1 MQRESK
7 PVNPSTSSPV
17 PAALA
22 QAGQRLRIILLIGTA
37 LILLITQALGLFT
50 DITTPLERLEYSI
63 QDTFVR
69 MRGAEEPSGEI
80 VIVAIDDQS
89 FNWTGLQ
96 WPWPRSYLAGI
107 VDQIN
112 QGGGKV
118 VGVDVFLFEPDESQP
133 ENDEALARSLGE
145 SPSSAA
151 VMQILRGTGEG
162 FVTESRVLPL
172 SIYRDVLDGMG
183 ITSVRRDEDAIVRSV
198 SAYDSYQGEIYPH
211 WAFEIARLYSN
222 AEPPVFSASSVEFNG
237 QSAPLSSGLLPVYF
251 AGPAGTYPT
260 YSASDVHDGIT
271 LEQDPD
277 AFRGRI
283 VLIGATSITLQDIY
297 PTPFSARNTTPGVE
311 VVANTVDTI
320 LNGKYIAYAPPWMSL
335 LIIVGAALLAFFIT
349 LSKRPSLT
357 ISLLALAALA
367 YWLLAFFLF
376 LQQRYVLPVAAPEGM
391 LFLGVVLPTLE
402 QAVSQEREKRRVRS
416 LFSRFISPEMVDQM
430 MKTQDINSL
439 NKRADL
445 TIIFSDIRGFTT
457 LSEKM
462 TPEGVVA
469 LLNPYLEAMS
479 QVIYKH
485 GGTVDKYEGD
495 AIIAFFGE
503 PVPYKDHAVR
513 ALRAALD
520 MRTALAEL
528 KEKWAD
534 EGRPSQIEM
543 GVGINSG
550 EVFVGLLGSAQRI
563 NYTVI
568 GDNANLAARLQDLTK
583 TYAWP
588 ILVSESTYQQVK
600 DEFDAE
606 LADAVTVKGKTKAV
620 NVYKVLG
627 RKGAPEGERLKAWT
641 QDQVTPKG

>member
-1 MQRESK
+1 MSK
-7 PVNPSTSSPV
+7 NNNPLNLRLILVLGT
-17 PAALA
+17 AAL
-22 QAGQRLRIILLIGTA
+22 LLIV
-37 LILLITQALGLFT
+37 QVLGLFST
-50 DITTPLERLEYSI
+50 ITTPIERIEYSM

-69 MRGAEEPSGEI
+69 LRGAEKPSGEI

-96 WPWPRSYLAGI
+96 WPWPRSYFAEI

-112 QGGGKV
+112 KGGGKV
-118 VGVDVFLFEPDESQP
+118 VGMDLILFEPDEKQP
-133 ENDEALARSLGE
+133 ENALVLAKALGE
-145 SPSSAA
+145 SPAAVA
-151 VMQILRGTGEG
+151 VMQINKTGGEG
-162 FVTESRVLPL
+162 YATETLSQPL
-172 SIYRDVLDGMG
+172 SAYRDVLDGIG
-183 ITSVRRDEDAIVRSV
+183 TTDVKRDEDAIVRNV
-198 SAYDSYQGEIYPH
+198 SAYSIYQGQVYPH
-211 WAFEIARLYSN
+211 WAFELAKLYLN
-222 AEPPVFSASSVEFNG
+222 AEQPIFGNSSVKFNG
-237 QSAPLSSGLLPVYF
+237 QNIPLRSNELPIYF

-271 LEQDPD
+271 LEQNPD
-277 AFRGRI
+277 AFRGKI
-283 VLIGATSITLQDIY
+283 VLIGATTITLQDIY
-297 PTPFSARNTTPGVE
+297 PTPFSATDPTPGVE

-320 LNGKYIAYAPPWMSL
+320 INGKFITYAPPWLALL
-335 LIIVGAALLAFFIT
+335 LIIVAAGMAYLIT
-349 LSKRPSLT
+349 LSKRPSFTLT
-357 ISLLALAALA
+357 ALGISILLYLVAA
-367 YWLLAFFLF
+367 YFVFSS
-376 LQQRYVLPVAAPEGM
+376 QRYILPTIAPTLM
-391 LFLGVVLPTLE
+391 LFLGVILPTLE
-402 QAVSQEREKRRVRS
+402 QAVSQEQEKRRVRN

-445 TIIFSDIRGFTT
+445 SIIFSDIRGFTT

-503 PVPYKDHAVR
+503 PVPNKDHAVR
-513 ALRAALD
+513 ALRASMD
-520 MRTALAEL
+520 MRKALAEL
-528 KEKWAD
+528 RDKWAK

-568 GDNANLAARLQDLTK
+568 GDNANLASRLQDLTK
-583 TYAWP
+583 NYAWP
-588 ILVSESTYQQVK
+588 ILISESTYQQVK
-600 DEFDAE
+600 DEFDCE

-620 NVYKVLG
+620 NVYKVIG
-627 RKGAPEGERLKAWT
+627 EKGAPESEQLQAWT
-641 QDQVTPKG
+641 SDQVKPKHTS

>member
-1 MQRESK
+1 MKKDKK
-7 PVNPSTSSPV
+7 PFN
-17 PAALA
+17 L
-22 QAGQRLRIILLIGTA
+22 RLILVGGTAFLLLI
-37 LILLITQALGLFT
+37 IQMMGLSFNS
-50 DITTPLERLEYSI
+50 TTPLERLEYAM

-69 MRGAEEPSGEI
+69 LRGVDEVSGEI
-80 VIVAIDDQS
+80 VIVAIDDAS
-89 FNWTGLQ
+89 FAWNGLQ
-96 WPWPRSYLAGI
+96 WPWPRSYYGGI

-118 VGVDVFLFEPDESQP
+118 IGVDLILFEPDEKQP
-133 ENDEALARSLGE
+133 ENDGIFAAALAE
-145 SPSSAA
+145 SPASAA
-151 VMQILRGTGEG
+151 VMEINKVSGQG
-162 FVTESRVLPL
+162 FESETLSQPL
-172 SIYRDVLDGMG
+172 TIYRDVLDGLG
-183 ITSVRRDEDAIVRSV
+183 VTGVKRDDDAIVRNV
-198 SAYDSYQGEIYPH
+198 SAYSTYQGEAYPH
-211 WAFEIARLYSN
+211 WAFEIARLYQN
-222 AEPPVFSASSVEFNG
+222 AQPAVFTTASVNYNG
-237 QSAPLSSGLLPVYF
+237 QIISLNGGNLLPVYY

-277 AFRGRI
+277 AFRDKI
-283 VLIGATSITLQDIY
+283 VLIGPTALSLQDIH
-297 PTPFSARNTTPGVE
+297 PTPFSARNPTPGVE
-311 VVANTVDTI
+311 VVANAIDTI
-320 LNGKYIAYAPPWMSL
+320 INGKFLTYAPPWVALL
-335 LIIVGAALLAFFIT
+335 LIIAAAGLAYLIT
-349 LSKRPSLT
+349 LSKRPTFT
-357 ISLLALAALA
+357 ITLLGVSIV
-367 YWLLAFFLF
+367 LF
-376 LQQRYVLPVAAPEGM
+376 LAIAFLLFSGSRYVLPTVAPLTM
-391 LFLGVVLPTLE
+391 LFLGVILPTLE
-402 QAVSQEREKRRVRS
+402 QAVSQEQEKRRVRN

-445 TIIFSDIRGFTT
+445 SIIFTDIRGFTT
-457 LSEKM
+457 LSEKLA
-462 TPEGVVA
+462 PEEVVA

-503 PVPYKDHAVR
+503 PVPYKDHAAR
-513 ALRAALD
+513 AIRASLD
-520 MRTALAEL
+520 MRNSLAEL
-528 KEKWAD
+528 RAKWSK

-588 ILVSESTYQQVK
+588 ILISESTYQQVK
-600 DEFDAE
+600 DEFDCE

-620 NVYKVLG
+620 NVYKVVG
-627 RKGAPEGERLKAWT
+627 VKGAPESEKLQAWT
-641 QDQVTPKG
+641 SDQVKPKHEL

>member
-1 MQRESK
+1 MPNDTK
-7 PVNPSTSSPV
+7 PVN
-17 PAALA
+17 L
-22 QAGQRLRIILLIGTA
+22 RLILVFGTAILL
-37 LILLITQALGLFT
+37 LIIQVAGLLSN
-50 DITTPLERLEYSI
+50 ITTPIERLEYSM

-69 MRGAEEPSGEI
+69 LRGTDKPSGEI

-96 WPWPRSYLAGI
+96 WPWPRSYFAEI
-107 VDQIN
+107 VNQIN
-112 QGGGKV
+112 KGGGKV
-118 VGVDVFLFEPDESQP
+118 IGIDLILFEPDEKQP
-133 ENDEALARSLGE
+133 ENDTAFAKALGE
-145 SPSSAA
+145 SSAA
-151 VMQILRGTGEG
+151 VAVMQINKSGGEG
-162 FVTESRVLPL
+162 YETETLSQPL

-183 ITSVRRDEDAIVRSV
+183 TTDVKRDEDAIVRNV
-198 SAYDSYQGEIYPH
+198 SAYSLYQNEIYPH
-211 WAFEIARLYSN
+211 WAFEIARLYLN
-222 AEPPVFSASSVEFNG
+222 VAEPEFVNSSAQFNG
-237 QSAPLSSGLLPVYF
+237 HTIPLRANQLPVYF
-251 AGPAGTYPT
+251 AGPASTYPT

-277 AFRGRI
+277 AFRGKI
-283 VLIGATSITLQDIY
+283 VLIGATTITLQDIY
-297 PTPFSARNTTPGVE
+297 PTPFSATKPTPGVE
-311 VVANTVDTI
+311 IVANTVDTI
-320 LNGKYIAYAPPWMSL
+320 INGKFMTYAPPWLAL
-335 LIIVGAALLAFFIT
+335 LIIIAAAGVAYFVT
-349 LSKRPSLT
+349 LSKRPSVT
-357 ISLLALAALA
+357 ISVLGMSILA
-367 YWLLAFFLF
+367 YLVVAYFIFSS
-376 LQQRYVLPVAAPEGM
+376 QRYVLPTIAPTFM
-391 LFLGVVLPTLE
+391 LFLGVILPTLE
-402 QAVSQEREKRRVRS
+402 QAVSQEQEKRRVRN

-430 MKTQDINSL
+430 MRTQDINSL

-462 TPEGVVA
+462 TPEGVVS

-479 QVIYKH
+479 QVIYRH

-503 PVPYKDHAVR
+503 PVPYPDHAAR
-513 ALRAALD
+513 ALRASLD
-520 MRTALAEL
+520 MRNSLAEL
-528 KEKWAD
+528 RDKWAQ

-588 ILVSESTYQQVK
+588 ILISESTYQQVK
-600 DEFDAE
+600 DQFDCE

-620 NVYKVLG
+620 NVYKVIG
-627 RKGAPEGERLKAWT
+627 EKGAPESQKLQAWT
-641 QDQVTPKG
+641 SEQVKPRHE